1 MSTEVRNNTALERFE
16 IYVDGALAGY
26 AEYQDTANER
36 AFVHTEIYP
45 RHEGQG
51 YGRVLVEAALN
62 ATRDEGYGVLPMCP
76 MVHHFIEAHPSYLAM
91 VPQWAR
97 LRLGLPQ

>member
-16 IYVDGALAGY
+16 IYVDGAIAGY
-26 AEYQDTANER
+26 AEYQDTASER
-36 AFVHTEIYP
+36 AFVHAEISP

-51 YGRVLVEAALN
+51 YGRALVEAALDDS
-62 ATRDEGYGVLPMCP
+62 RREGYGILPLCP
-76 MVHHFIEAHPSYLAM
+76 MVKHFVETNGEYVAA

-97 LRLGLPQ
+97 ERLGLPQ

>member
-16 IYVDGALAGY
+16 VYVDGAIAGY
-26 AEYQDTANER
+26 SDYQDTASER
-36 AFVHTEIYP
+36 AFVHTEIYQ

-51 YGRVLVEAALN
+51 YGRLLVAAALE
-62 ATRDEGYGVLPMCP
+62 ASRAEGFGILPMCP
-76 MVHHFIEAHPSYLAM
+76 MVHNFVESRPEYIAS

-97 LRLGLPQ
+97 ERLGLPQ

>member
-1 MSTEVRNNTALERFE
+1 MSTEVRNNTTLERFE
-16 IYVDGALAGY
+16 IYVDGAIAGY
-26 AEYQDTANER
+26 AEYQDTASER

-51 YGRVLVEAALN
+51 YGRVLVQAALN
-62 ATRDEGYGVLPMCP
+62 ASSREGFGILPMCP
-76 MVHHFIEAHPSYLAM
+76 MVHHFVESKPEYIAL

-97 LRLGLPQ
+97 LKLGLPQ

>member
-1 MSTEVRNNTALERFE
+1 MSTEVRNNTTLERFE
-16 IYVDGALAGY
+16 IYVDGAIAGY

-45 RHEGQG
+45 RHEGEG
-51 YGRVLVEAALN
+51 YGRVLVAAALN
-62 ATRDEGYGVLPMCP
+62 ASRQEGFGILPMCP
-76 MVHHFIEAHPSYLAM
+76 MVRHFVESRPEYIAL

-97 LRLGLPQ
+97 QNLGLPQ